1 MSTELLYRFGT
12 AAAIGLLIGLQRE
25 FAYVDQ
31 KESTLAAGVRTFALL
46 GLTGCT
52 GALLADE
59 LGSPWALVAPIFL
72 VGALVVVAYLIT
84 AKRGDVGM
92 TTEIAAIV
100 TLLAG
105 ALCYFDREELAV
117 ALGVVVTLLLSFK
130 LEIHQFTHRLT
141 REDFIAI
148 VKFGVITAIVLPVLP
163 RTGLGEPPFDVLN
176 PYRIWL
182 MVVLISGLSFL
193 GYVVMKLMKS
203 SHGIALT
210 GFLGGLASSTAVTIT
225 FSQRS
230 QRASGLSRIFGI
242 AVLVAWVTMFV
253 RVVVEVA
260 VVNRALLDSL
270 WLPMFLA
277 ALAGALYCMF
287 LARSKGREQGDQNVD
302 FSNPFELGPAIR
314 FGALY
319 GLILLVSRIAQIHF
333 GNEGIYIS
341 SVIAGFT
348 DVDAIT
354 LSMAELSLPDGGLD
368 PAVASR
374 AVTLAAMANT
384 VVKAAIVLITG
395 SSAIKRAVV
404 PGFLLMLSAGLGA
417 AFLI

>member
-12 AAAIGLLIGLQRE
+12 AAAIGLLVGLQRE

-59 LGSPWALVAPIFL
+59 LGSPWGLVAPIFL

-130 LEIHQFTHRLT
+130 LEIHQFTRRLT
-141 REDFIAI
+141 REDIIAI

-163 RTGLGEPPFDVLN
+163 RTGLGDPPFDVLN
-176 PYRIWL
+176 PHRIWL

-193 GYVVMKLMKS
+193 GYVVMKLMES
-203 SHGIALT
+203 AHGIALT
-210 GFLGGLASSTAVTIT
+210 GLLGGLASSTAVTLT

-230 QRASGLSRIFGI
+230 QHASGLSRVFGI
-242 AVLVAWVTMFV
+242 AILIAWVTMFV

-260 VVNRALLDSL
+260 VVNRTLIGSL
-270 WLPMFLA
+270 WIPMFLA
-277 ALAGALYCMF
+277 ALSGALYCLF
-287 LARSKGREQGDQNVD
+287 LARSKGRGGGDQDVD

-319 GLILLVSRIAQIHF
+319 GLILLVSRVAQIHF
-333 GNEGIYIS
+333 GNEGIYFS

-354 LSMAELSLPDGGLD
+354 LSMAELSLPEGGLD
-368 PAVASR
+368 PSVASR

-384 VVKAAIVLITG
+384 VVKAGIVLLTG
-395 SSAIKRAVV
+395 SPAIKRAVV

-417 AFLI
+417 AFLL

>member
-12 AAAIGLLIGLQRE
+12 AAAIGLLVGLQRE

-31 KESTLAAGVRTFALL
+31 EESTLAAGVRTFALL

-59 LGSPWALVAPIFL
+59 LGSPWGLVAPIFL

-130 LEIHQFTHRLT
+130 LEIHQFTRRLT
-141 REDFIAI
+141 REDIIAI

-176 PYRIWL
+176 PHRIWL

-193 GYVVMKLMKS
+193 GYVVMKLMES
-203 SHGIALT
+203 EHGIALT
-210 GFLGGLASSTAVTIT
+210 GFLGGLASSTAVTLT

-230 QRASGLSRIFGI
+230 QHESGLSRIFGI
-242 AVLVAWVTMFV
+242 AVLIAWVTMFV

-260 VVNRALLDSL
+260 VVNRILLDSL
-270 WLPMFLA
+270 WIPMFLA
-277 ALAGALYCMF
+277 ALSGALYCVF
-287 LARSKGREQGDQNVD
+287 LARSKGGEHADHNVD

-333 GNEGIYIS
+333 GHEGIYIS

-354 LSMAELSLPDGGLD
+354 LSMAELSLREGGLD

-374 AVTLAAMANT
+374 AITLAAMANT
-384 VVKAAIVLITG
+384 GVKAGIVLVTG
-395 SSAIKRAVV
+395 SPEIKRAVV
-404 PGFLLMLSAGLGA
+404 PGFLLILSTGLGA